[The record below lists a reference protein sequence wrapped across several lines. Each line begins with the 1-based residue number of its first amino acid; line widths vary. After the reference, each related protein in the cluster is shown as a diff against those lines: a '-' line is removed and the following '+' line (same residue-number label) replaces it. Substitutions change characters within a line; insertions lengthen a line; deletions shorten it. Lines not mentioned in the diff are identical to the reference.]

1 MLLKSGKDSGGCM
14 TKKLSRIG
22 LGVALALLLS
32 AGNAVAQSQARIMG
46 KVTDGKGAPLAD
58 VKITV
63 TTKALGNFKLELKSD
78 ADGKWRTILNDST
91 VVYHYKFEK
100 QGYMGV
106 EQDKKVPIGG
116 AENLDV
122 QLLTQDQAIEKGV
135 VKVVVDPFVAAYNG
149 AVEAYQAND
158 LDGAWAKS
166 QEAVR
171 AGPEKASGY
180 DLAAKVAIARKDW
193 ENVIAMGEKSISLE
207 PDNPPLMGSLMEA
220 YRAKGDK
227 AKAAEYEKKY
237 IAANPDQPDV
247 IYNQAVELY
256 NKGNFKEA
264 EPRLLKVVEAKP
276 DHAKAQYLL
285 GMCSVN
291 LNKIPQMKKA
301 FAEYLKLD
309 PKGADAATAKEML
322 DAFK

>member
-1 MLLKSGKDSGGCM
+1 M
-14 TKKLSRIG
+14 TTTRIFRA
-22 LGVALALLLS
+22 LTRAALAFALF
-32 AGNAVAQSQARIMG
+32 AGGAFAAQQGRITG
-46 KVTDGKGAPLAD
+46 KVTDGKGVPLTD
-58 VKITV
+58 VKITI
-63 TTKALGNFKLELKSD
+63 TTKSLGNFKVELKTD
-78 ADGKWRTILNDST
+78 KDGKWGTILNDST
-91 VVYHYKFEK
+91 IPYHYKFEK

-116 AENLDV
+116 AEELNV
-122 QLLTQDQAIEKGV
+122 QLLTQQQAVEQGV
-135 VKVVVDPFVAAYNG
+135 VKQVDDPFVTAYNA
-149 AVEAYQAND
+149 AVEAYQGGNYD
-158 LDGAWAKS
+158 LAWTKA
-166 QEAVR
+166 QEAVK
-171 AGPEKASGY
+171 AGADKANAY
-180 DLAAKVAIARKDW
+180 DLAAKIALKKKDW
-193 ENVIAMGEKSISLE
+193 DGVIAMGEKSLALE
-207 PDNPPLMGSLMEA
+207 ADNPPLTGALMEA

-256 NKGNFKEA
+256 NKGNFKDA
-264 EPRLLKVVEAKP
+264 EPLLLKVVEAKP

-285 GMCSVN
+285 GMSSVN

-301 FAEYLKLD
+301 LGEYLKLE

>member
-1 MLLKSGKDSGGCM
+1 M
-14 TKKLSRIG
+14 TTTRIFRALTRAALG
-22 LGVALALLLS
+22 LTLFAGAAFS
-32 AGNAVAQSQARIMG
+32 AQQGRITG
-46 KVTDGKGAPLAD
+46 KVTDGKGVPLTD
-58 VKITV
+58 VKITI
-63 TTKALGNFKLELKSD
+63 TTKSLGNFKIELKTD
-78 ADGKWRTILNDST
+78 KDGKWGTILNDST
-91 VVYHYKFEK
+91 IPYHYKFEK

-116 AENLDV
+116 AEELNV
-122 QLLTQDQAIEKGV
+122 QLLTQQQAVEQGV
-135 VKVVVDPFVAAYNG
+135 VKSVDDPFVVAYNA
-149 AVEAYQAND
+149 AVEAYQGGDYD
-158 LDGAWAKS
+158 LAWTKA
-166 QEAVR
+166 QEAVK
-171 AGPEKASGY
+171 AGADKANGY
-180 DLAAKVAIARKDW
+180 DLAAKVALKKKDW
-193 ENVIAMGEKSISLE
+193 DGVIAMGEKSLGLE
-207 PDNPPLMGSLMEA
+207 ADNPPLMGALMEA

-247 IYNQAVELY
+247 IYNQAVDLY

-264 EPRLLKVVEAKP
+264 EPLLLKVVEAKP

-285 GMCSVN
+285 GMSSVN

-301 FAEYLKLD
+301 LGEYLKLD

>member
-1 MLLKSGKDSGGCM
+1 M
-14 TKKLSRIG
+14 TTRISRAC
-22 LGVALALLLS
+22 LGAALVLLLS
-32 AGNAVAQSQARIMG
+32 AGGAAAQSQARIVG

-63 TTKALGNFKLELKSD
+63 TTKAIGNFKLELKTD
-78 ADGKWRTILNDST
+78 AEGKWRTILNDST
-91 VVYHYKFEK
+91 MTYHYKFEK
-100 QGYMGV
+100 QGYLGI

-116 AENLDV
+116 VESLDV
-122 QLLTQDQAIEKGV
+122 QLFTQDQAIEKGV

-158 LDGAWAKS
+158 LDGAWAKA
-166 QEAVR
+166 QEAVK
-171 AGPEKASGY
+171 AGPEKAAGY
-180 DLAAKVAIARKDW
+180 DLAAKVAVARKDW
-193 ENVIAMGEKSISLE
+193 DNVIAMGEKSIALE
-207 PDNPPLMGSLMEA
+207 PDNPPLTGSLMEA

-247 IYNQAVELY
+247 IYNQAVDLY
-256 NKGNFKEA
+256 NKGKFKEA
-264 EPRLLKVVEAKP
+264 EPLLLKVTEAKP

-301 FAEYLKLD
+301 FAEYLKLE